1 MSLLTNYNSII
12 KHLYD
17 DTFSRWSTPLFGVD
31 GREKRK
37 NQLNTSKSISQNMT
51 TVSFDINEDTN
62 QYEISAEVPGLSKK
76 DLNINIEDSILEIS
90 GEKEFKEEKKK
101 KNYHLVE
108 RSYGSFSR
116 SFMLPNTIDESKIY
130 AGVEDGV
137 LAIILP
143 KKKDIPPKKL
153 AKKIVKIS

>member
-37 NQLNTSKSISQNMT
+37 NQLNTSKSISQNMAA
-51 TVSFDINEDTN
+51 VSFDINEDTN

-90 GEKEFKEEKKK
+90 GKKEFKEEKKK

-116 SFMLPNTIDESKIY
+116 SFMLPNTIDESKIS

-137 LAIILP
+137 LTIILP